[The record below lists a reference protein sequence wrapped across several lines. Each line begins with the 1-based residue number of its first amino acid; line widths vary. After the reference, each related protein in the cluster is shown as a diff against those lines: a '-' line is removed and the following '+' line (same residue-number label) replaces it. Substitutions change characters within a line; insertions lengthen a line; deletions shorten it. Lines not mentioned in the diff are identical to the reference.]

1 MKRIGEKLILFLVL
15 PFAGFLES
23 FVKPWSSSSRTIIFL
38 WFVAFGMCFTPTNKD
53 ADSWRYAE
61 EFKVES
67 RASSAQ
73 FQQQIS
79 DYFNNYQ
86 TTSTKDIYIVA
97 MTFLVSRFTG
107 NPHVFFMML
116 ALVFAFFYVK
126 SMKFITPIFTEK
138 YEKYVVPL
146 LFLLFC
152 LSNPMFNINGVR
164 FWTAAWI
171 SVFVLFQVLVNRNYL
186 YLLLAPATILV
197 HASFVIF
204 VALLG
209 IYFLVG
215 YLDKVWRVIFII
227 SLFFAALSVVPSF
240 QLTGI
245 PLPAF
250 FESEMEAYAS
260 DAAIM
265 EMQSAYQDMS
275 LYAQVLNIL
284 PRVFINVLVVL
295 LLFKEDEIFKNQE
308 RKRVMRMMLV
318 LLSFVNITFSIP
330 SVGVR
335 FFRLVFPL
343 LIYLLIKTPSFVN
356 RYKVVVYLFPL
367 AFIVEIV
374 YWFRHMAMVTT
385 ITDYISPLPS
395 LMYQYLF

>member
-97 MTFLVSRFTG
+97 MTYLVSRFTG

-186 YLLLAPATILV
+186 YLLMAPATILV

-245 PLPAF
+245 PFPVF

-265 EMQSAYQDMS
+265 EMQSVYQDMT
-275 LYAQVLNIL
+275 LYALVLNIL

-308 RKRVMRMMLV
+308 RKRVMRMVLV

-367 AFIVEIV
+367 VFIVEII

-385 ITDYISPLPS
+385 ITDYISPLP
-395 LMYQYLF
+395 LVMYQYLF

>member
-61 EFKVES
+61 DFKVES

-97 MTFLVSRFTG
+97 MTYLVSRFTG

-186 YLLLAPATILV
+186 YLLMAPATILV

-245 PLPAF
+245 PFPVF

-265 EMQSAYQDMS
+265 EMQSVYQDMT
-275 LYAQVLNIL
+275 LYALVLNIL

-308 RKRVMRMMLV
+308 RKRVMRMVLV

-367 AFIVEIV
+367 VFIVEII

-385 ITDYISPLPS
+385 ITDYIS
-395 LMYQYLF
+395 QYLF

>member
-61 EFKVES
+61 DFKVES

-97 MTFLVSRFTG
+97 MTYLVSRFTG

-186 YLLLAPATILV
+186 YLLMAPATILV

-245 PLPAF
+245 PLPVF

-265 EMQSAYQDMS
+265 EMQSVYQDMT
-275 LYAQVLNIL
+275 LYALVLNIL

-367 AFIVEIV
+367 VFIVEII

-385 ITDYISPLPS
+385 ITDYISPLPL

>member
-1 MKRIGEKLILFLVL
+1 MKRIGEKLILFFVL

-38 WFVAFGMCFTPTNKD
+38 WFVVFGMCFTPTNKD

-73 FQQQIS
+73 FHQQIS

-97 MTFLVSRFTG
+97 MTFFVSRFTG

-116 ALVFAFFYVK
+116 AFVFAFFYVK
-126 SMKFITPIFTEK
+126 SMKFITPVFTEK
-138 YEKYVVPL
+138 YEKSVVHL

-171 SVFVLFQVLVNRNYL
+171 SVFVLFQVLVNKKYL

-209 IYFLVG
+209 IYFLAG
-215 YLDKVWRVIFII
+215 YLDRVWRIIFII
-227 SLFFAALSVVPSF
+227 SLFFAAFSVVPSF
-240 QLTGI
+240 HLTGI
-245 PLPAF
+245 PLPVF
-250 FESEMEAYAS
+250 FESEIEAYAS
-260 DAAIM
+260 DSAIM
-265 EMQSAYQDMS
+265 EMQSAYQDMPM
-275 LYAQVLNIL
+275 YAHVVNFL
-284 PRVFINVLVVL
+284 PRFFINVLAVL
-295 LLFKEDEIFKNQE
+295 LLLKEDEIFKNQE

-318 LLSFVNITFSIP
+318 LLSFANVTFSIP

-356 RYKVVVYLFPL
+356 RHKVVVYLFPL

-385 ITDYISPLPS
+385 ITDYITPLPL
-395 LMYQYLF
+395 LMYHYLF

>member
-23 FVKPWSSSSRTIIFL
+23 FIKPWSSSSRTIIFL

-53 ADSWRYAE
+53 VDSWRYAE
-61 EFKVES
+61 EFKEES

-79 DYFNNYQ
+79 DYFNYYQ

-97 MTFLVSRFTG
+97 MTFLVSRVTG

-116 ALVFAFFYVK
+116 ALVFALFYVK
-126 SMKFITPIFTEK
+126 SMEFITPIFTEK

-152 LSNPMFNINGVR
+152 LSNPMFNLNGVR

-171 SVFVLFQVLVNRNYL
+171 SVFVLFQVLVNKNYL

-209 IYFLVG
+209 VFFLVG
-215 YLDKVWRVIFII
+215 YLDKVWRVVFII

-245 PLPAF
+245 PLPVF

-260 DAAIM
+260 DSAIM
-265 EMQSAYQDMS
+265 EMQSAYQDMP

-284 PRVFINVLVVL
+284 PRVFINVLAIL

-385 ITDYISPLPS
+385 ITDYIFPLPL

>member
-61 EFKVES
+61 DFKVES

-97 MTFLVSRFTG
+97 MTYLVSRFTG

-186 YLLLAPATILV
+186 YLLMAPATILV

-245 PLPAF
+245 PLPVF

-265 EMQSAYQDMS
+265 EMQSVYQDMT
-275 LYAQVLNIL
+275 LYALVLNIL

-308 RKRVMRMMLV
+308 RKRVMRMVLV

-367 AFIVEIV
+367 VFIVEII

-385 ITDYISPLPS
+385 ITDYISPLPL

>member
-61 EFKVES
+61 DFKVES
-67 RASSAQ
+67 RALSAQ

-97 MTFLVSRFTG
+97 MTYLVSRFTG

-186 YLLLAPATILV
+186 YLLMAPATILV

-245 PLPAF
+245 PLPVF

-265 EMQSAYQDMS
+265 EMQSVYQDMT
-275 LYAQVLNIL
+275 LYALVLNIL

-308 RKRVMRMMLV
+308 RKRVMRMVLV

-367 AFIVEIV
+367 VFIVEII

-385 ITDYISPLPS
+385 ITDYISPLPL

>member
-138 YEKYVVPL
+138 YEKFVVPL